1 MQSRVPLV
9 RYETIST
16 SGNLVL
22 RNDEIAS
29 AAVMI
34 LSLSYDISLISVR
47 YRNTEYDRNS
57 RMWTNPILFV
67 IRVTSSNIL
76 LGYSKLE
83 FLLFLIETN

>member
-29 AAVMI
+29 AVVMI

-57 RMWTNPILFV
+57 RMGTNPILFV
-67 IRVTSSNIL
+67 IRVTSTNIL
-76 LGYSKLE
+76 LGYSNLE
-83 FLLFLIETN
+83 FLLFLIETS

>member
-29 AAVMI
+29 AVVMI

-47 YRNTEYDRNS
+47 YRNTEYDRNF

-83 FLLFLIETN
+83 FLLFLIETS

>member
-29 AAVMI
+29 AVVMI

-76 LGYSKLE
+76 LG
-83 FLLFLIETN
+83 

>member
-29 AAVMI
+29 AVVMI

-67 IRVTSSNIL
+67 IRMTSTNIL
-76 LGYSKLE
+76 LGYSNLE
-83 FLLFLIETN
+83 FLLFLIETS

>member
-83 FLLFLIETN
+83 FLLFLIETS

>member
-1 MQSRVPLV
+1 MQSRVPPV
-9 RYETIST
+9 RCEMIST

-47 YRNTEYDRNS
+47 YRNTKYDRNS

-76 LGYSKLE
+76 LGYSKLT
-83 FLLFLIETN
+83 FLLFLIETS

>member
-29 AAVMI
+29 AVVMI

-76 LGYSKLE
+76 LGYSNLE
-83 FLLFLIETN
+83 FLLFLIETS

>member
-29 AAVMI
+29 AVVMI

-67 IRVTSSNIL
+67 IRVTSTNIL
-76 LGYSKLE
+76 LGYSNLE
-83 FLLFLIETN
+83 FLLFLIETS

>member
-22 RNDEIAS
+22 CNDEIAS
-29 AAVMI
+29 AVVMI

-67 IRVTSSNIL
+67 IRVTSTNIL
-76 LGYSKLE
+76 LGYSNLE
-83 FLLFLIETN
+83 FLLFLIETS